1 MSTCFHGTA
10 TSVAEYKHQIQEFKK
25 SLPSSQLERTKE
37 LSAQNNLEMFFR
49 GHPDISY
56 KWEPSVFRDNCLASE
71 DAIFSQC
78 KSQFRGEFYGL
89 RRNFD
94 RLAKIQHYGGKTRLL
109 DFTTDSLTALWF
121 ACEVNEEET
130 DGEVAIYWT
139 THSNANE
146 LGVRCL
152 SFLATYPSKIDTTF
166 FDKLRKN
173 LGENYS
179 DDELRDAMKRHYF
192 VIPRI
197 TNERLRRQ
205 KGVFLIFG
213 QKHETEKST
222 SCLDEDFGRGEDYPG
237 YIGYIRIPANA
248 KKKILKELKKH
259 KKTKEELMPNIEE
272 GFKEIVE
279 NAKQHNS
286 I

>member
-71 DAIFSQC
+71 DTIFSQC
-78 KSQFRGEFYGL
+78 KSRFRGEFYGL
-89 RRNFD
+89 KRNFD

-109 DFTTDSLTALWF
+109 DFTT
-121 ACEVNEEET
+121 
-130 DGEVAIYWT
+130 
-139 THSNANE
+139 
-146 LGVRCL
+146 
-152 SFLATYPSKIDTTF
+152 LATYPSKIDTTF
-166 FDKLRKN
+166 FDKLRKH
-173 LGENYS
+173 LGDNYS

-248 KKKILKELKKH
+248 KKGILEKLKKH
-259 KKTKEELMPNIEE
+259 KKTKEYLMPNIEE
-272 GFKEIVE
+272 GFRKIVE
-279 NAKQHNS
+279 NAKRNNT

>member
-1 MSTCFHGTA
+1 MSTCFYGTA
-10 TSVAEYKHQIQEFKK
+10 TNIAEYRRQIQEFERC
-25 SLPSSQLERTKE
+25 LPSSQLERTTE
-37 LSAQNNLEMFFR
+37 LRAQNKLEMFFR

-78 KSQFRGEFYGL
+78 TLQFSGEFYGL
-89 RRNFD
+89 ESDFD

-109 DFTTDSLTALWF
+109 DFTIDPLIALWF
-121 ACEVNEEET
+121 ACGVNEEET

-166 FDKLRKN
+166 FDKLRNN
-173 LGENYS
+173 LGKNYS

-192 VIPRI
+192 VIPEE
-197 TNERLRRQ
+197 TNERVRRQ
-205 KGVFLIFG
+205 ESVFLIFG

-237 YIGYIRIPANA
+237 YIGYIKIPANA
-248 KKKILKELKKH
+248 KKGILKELKKH